1 MEISGFHRINALVA
15 LGRRQ
20 ETGSWY
26 APPFHSRLP
35 HPLGGLGPMLDE
47 AAARVAAGAGKLV
60 SSETLSEVLG
70 IKGKL
75 AEVKAGALIP
85 LARRPEAPLP
95 LGADWKRELE
105 EGALPLGAGTASALL
120 AACVQE
126 RTGLNPSSFL
136 RRQGLIEE
144 QVRPAFHRDGTEF
157 SAGTALTPGAAA
169 KLAGILPHFPS
180 WEGWGE
186 IFPEPGGARWGMWYL
201 SRQRQLVAGYFENP
215 ALLLSGIPQNPPE
228 TFTGSTACPA
238 PGTFY
243 PAGRPLLR
251 ELAGGQGLCGYP
263 EAGMRIASLTLR
275 ASPPSMIFDSEDGE
289 AALRFE
295 PGRYTL
301 SRTPDGVYA
310 LRGGWSG
317 GREDA
322 RFEGRMQNMEM
333 PFGSRWTIVREG
345 GGWRLTARPE
355 DGGKATEVR
364 FSAHPFF

>member
-136 RRQGLIEE
+136 ERQGLIE
-144 QVRPAFHRDGTEF
+144 
-157 SAGTALTPGAAA
+157 
-169 KLAGILPHFPS
+169 
-180 WEGWGE
+180 
-186 IFPEPGGARWGMWYL
+186 
-201 SRQRQLVAGYFENP
+201 
-215 ALLLSGIPQNPPE
+215 
-228 TFTGSTACPA
+228 
-238 PGTFY
+238 
-243 PAGRPLLR
+243 
-251 ELAGGQGLCGYP
+251 
-263 EAGMRIASLTLR
+263 
-275 ASPPSMIFDSEDGE
+275 
-289 AALRFE
+289 
-295 PGRYTL
+295 
-301 SRTPDGVYA
+301 
-310 LRGGWSG
+310 
-317 GREDA
+317 
-322 RFEGRMQNMEM
+322 
-333 PFGSRWTIVREG
+333 
-345 GGWRLTARPE
+345 
-355 DGGKATEVR
+355 
-364 FSAHPFF
+364 

>member
-136 RRQGLIEE
+136 R
-144 QVRPAFHRDGTEF
+144 A
-157 SAGTALTPGAAA
+157 AGA
-169 KLAGILPHFPS
+169 
-180 WEGWGE
+180 
-186 IFPEPGGARWGMWYL
+186 
-201 SRQRQLVAGYFENP
+201 
-215 ALLLSGIPQNPPE
+215 
-228 TFTGSTACPA
+228 
-238 PGTFY
+238 
-243 PAGRPLLR
+243 
-251 ELAGGQGLCGYP
+251 
-263 EAGMRIASLTLR
+263 
-275 ASPPSMIFDSEDGE
+275 D
-289 AALRFE
+289 
-295 PGRYTL
+295 
-301 SRTPDGVYA
+301 
-310 LRGGWSG
+310 
-317 GREDA
+317 
-322 RFEGRMQNMEM
+322 
-333 PFGSRWTIVREG
+333 
-345 GGWRLTARPE
+345 
-355 DGGKATEVR
+355 
-364 FSAHPFF
+364 